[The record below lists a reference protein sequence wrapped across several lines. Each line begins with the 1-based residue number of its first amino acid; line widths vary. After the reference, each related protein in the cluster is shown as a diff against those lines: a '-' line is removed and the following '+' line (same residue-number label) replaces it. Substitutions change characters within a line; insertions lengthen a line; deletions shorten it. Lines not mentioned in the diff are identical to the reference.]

1 MPHEIT
7 QRLLQQTRVDIL
19 PHPSGRSGVMRI
31 REAGLS
37 HDPLITQ
44 LPQQQLYPSIYTEER
59 WSRLYNQF
67 GHCRLCR
74 RTGNARAT
82 VLRGHDLVLLSLYRM
97 VFPKATAAE
106 INTFLYRANFGNV
119 DFCFYSSS
127 QISEAEKRIGLT
139 RKRSSTTA
147 HQALLGINI
156 QKRWNFWNLA
166 YDRY

>member
-19 PHPSGRSGVMRI
+19 PHPSGRSGHAYSQDLRSLVMSI

-37 HDPLITQ
+37 HDPVIAQ
-44 LPQQQLYPSIYTEER
+44 LRQQQLYPSICTEER
-59 WSRLYNQF
+59 WAHLHNQF
-67 GHCRLCR
+67 GHCRPCR

-106 INTFLYRANFGNV
+106 INAFLYRANFGNV
-119 DFCFYSSS
+119 DFV
-127 QISEAEKRIGLT
+127 
-139 RKRSSTTA
+139 STF
-147 HQALLGINI
+147 HLRFQR
-156 QKRWNFWNLA
+156 QKSA
-166 YDRY
+166 